1 MLLNDSKNDELI
13 RRDFQSFK
21 KELSHYGSRPIVEVQ
36 VDKWRTKGER
46 LFINNFYASHRLTRI
61 EMNEDNP
68 LLTHNIY
75 FVNEFRDYLLQDVSY
90 SDLAFIGQ
98 MNPCCELSLSS
109 YYVFSTSEGLV

>member
-68 LLTHNIY
+68 LRGGILNDNNIH
-75 FVNEFRDYLLQDVSY
+75 FVDEFRDYLQDVSY
-90 SDLAFIGQ
+90 RDLTFIRQ
-98 MNPCCELSLSS
+98 INSCCELSLSS
-109 YYVFSTSEGLV
+109 YYVFSI